1 MPRLG
6 DPSPP
11 LLRTGNAKS
20 VLLTLKTRA
29 DEALII
35 TKCSPASRLR
45 RTLPQLHT
53 GSSPSNAGSAAYLE
67 PLLAAKRDFRVS
79 PLGEINERSASFP
92 GSRHDLAPDDRWPM
106 GA

>member
-67 PLLAAKRDFRVS
+67 PLLAAKPRLSSVTFGRNQRAIHVFS
-79 PLGEINERSASFP
+79 WLKA
-92 GSRHDLAPDDRWPM
+92 
-106 GA
+106 